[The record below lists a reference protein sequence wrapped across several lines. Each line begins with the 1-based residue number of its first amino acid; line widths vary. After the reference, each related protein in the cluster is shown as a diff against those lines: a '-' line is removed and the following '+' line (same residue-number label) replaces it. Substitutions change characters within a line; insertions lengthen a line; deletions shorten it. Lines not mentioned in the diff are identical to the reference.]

1 MQASG
6 RSQTNGFV
14 IVVTVST
21 KGQIWAIEEDTHKP
35 QKQMFPSKREPS
47 DHKKDGADTVSDKQ
61 CGCVCMESIR
71 GTLGRFKVHMPLT

>member
-1 MQASG
+1 
-6 RSQTNGFV
+6 
-14 IVVTVST
+14 
-21 KGQIWAIEEDTHKP
+21 
-35 QKQMFPSKREPS
+35 MFPSKREPS